1 MNVCGVAIML
11 PSTETAALLP
21 EGDESTVTRTVL
33 GGLAKLSVVVNAVVL
48 EVVLIVE
55 LNVVPREVLV
65 VKLDSNSRVELVDV
79 EV

>member
-1 MNVCGVAIML
+1 VRRRTIL

-21 EGDESTVTRTVL
+21 EEDESTVTKTVL
-33 GGLAKLSVVVNAVVL
+33 GELARLSVVV

-65 VKLDSNSRVELVDV
+65 VKLDSRVELVDV